1 MDPERSWHELVAA
14 LDAWTTASAV
24 TDRSIDVA
32 LPSDDGPGR
41 RVLVMLTR
49 DEWEDMTDVMWGSFE
64 AAVDEV
70 KQTLREMGADDA
82 FAVYSQYRLVPSVSP
97 TVGDEGG
104 RAAPSGPGEWV
115 ARDSEGRS

>member
-1 MDPERSWHELVAA
+1 MELDGSWHDLVAA
-14 LDAWTTASAV
+14 LDDWTAASALS
-24 TDRSIDVA
+24 DRTIDVA

-41 RVLVMLTR
+41 RLMVVLTP

-64 AAVDEV
+64 AAVEEV

-97 TVGDEGG
+97 TVGEEGG
-104 RAAPSGPGEWV
+104 WAAPSGPGEWV
-115 ARDSEGRS
+115 ASDSEGRS